1 MAQRIALTVLGGTAA
16 PYSSSNPAPPFGVST
31 AVSEIESFDVSQLQ
45 LGKDTTAAQRA
56 LYPAALSSVV
66 VKYVKANH
74 FESRTIYVHID
85 AAAVNAL
92 ANA

>member
-1 MAQRIALTVLGGTAA
+1 MAERIALTVLGGTAA
-16 PYSSSNPAPPFGVST
+16 PYSSSNPSPPFST
-31 AVSEIESFDVSQLQ
+31 AGAVSEIESFDVSQLQ
-45 LGKDTTAAQRA
+45 MGKDTTSAQRTA
-56 LYPAALSSVV
+56 YPAALSSLV